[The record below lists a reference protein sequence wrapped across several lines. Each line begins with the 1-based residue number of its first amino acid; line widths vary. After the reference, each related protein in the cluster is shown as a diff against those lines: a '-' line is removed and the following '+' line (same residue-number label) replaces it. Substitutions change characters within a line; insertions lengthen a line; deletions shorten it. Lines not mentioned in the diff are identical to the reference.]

1 MSREAIVREFN
12 SEVEASLAVAVLR
25 ANGIDAVTRPADL
38 AVRTSLARQ
47 TAVIVRAEEVARA
60 TALLDSPARK

>member
-38 AVRTSLARQ
+38 AVRTSLARR

>member
-60 TALLDSPARK
+60 RALLDSPARK